1 MGRGRGK
8 DIADL
13 GKLKL
18 DQMGAPQPIVWI
30 TSVPFLSE
38 HKNPGCAGWH
48 AGWRTGRP
56 APHGDVLTSRRALGE
71 WPLSQSK

>member
-1 MGRGRGK
+1 MGRGRRK

-18 DQMGAPQPIVWI
+18 DQMEAPQPIVWI

-38 HKNPGCAGWH
+38 HKAQAVLGSMQVGGQAGQH
-48 AGWRTGRP
+48 
-56 APHGDVLTSRRALGE
+56 HMEVF
-71 WPLSQSK
+71 